1 MANASGPLLKTLSS
15 DRGDKASIKSVQQSH
30 TLSELRRQASKAN
43 VAVHTGLGRKII
55 AFVALLIALL
65 CALPMVSVLIE
76 ALSGSFETTA
86 RLGAS
91 LLPGYALTTVI
102 LMVLVGA
109 GTLLIG
115 TGTAWLVSACEFT
128 GRRWLEIALVLPLAF
143 PAYVLAYAYTDLLD
157 HPGLVQTTLRNVFG
171 WGPRDYWFPEVR
183 SVGGAGLMLTLVLY
197 PYVYLL
203 ARAAFL
209 MQGIAPFVVA
219 RSLGCA
225 PFRAFWQVALPL
237 VTPAVAAGVLLAL
250 METIA
255 DFGTVAHFGVQT
267 LATGIYTTWFTLGDR
282 VASAQLA
289 LGLLAI
295 ALLLI
300 GLERLRSKGELALA
314 QDANRS
320 RWPRIRLQG
329 RQAVAAFSACSL
341 PVVLGAVIPVV
352 MLFSLS
358 RGSEQNWLSERYVG
372 FFTNSLTLASVAA
385 VVTLVAAIL
394 LSTNRRLGKSR
405 GAQAAVGIAR
415 MGYAVP
421 GGVIAIGLF
430 VPVAGLDNVVD
441 AWARANLGF
450 STGLI
455 FSGSI
460 ALLIVAYMIRF
471 LAAALGAWRAGEATV
486 TRDLDRAAAGLGA
499 NTTTVLRRIHIP
511 MLRPAALTAI
521 LLVFVDTIKELPAT
535 LIIRPFGWDTLAVQA
550 YRLAADERLEGAA
563 VPSLVIVAIGLVPV
577 IILCR
582 RMNTGPRSVI

>member
-1 MANASGPLLKTLSS
+1 MAVGSSSLLRVFRS
-15 DRGDKASIKSVQQSH
+15 DRTGRLARANGNAVQRS
-30 TLSELRRQASKAN
+30 RRQVDAFPG
-43 VAVHTGLGRKII
+43 VGRTIVSALSYLI
-55 AFVALLIALL
+55 AFL
-65 CALPMVSVLIE
+65 CALPLLAVLIE
-76 ALSGSFETTA
+76 ALSGTFDTVT
-86 RLGAS
+86 RLGTS
-91 LLPGYALTTVI
+91 LLPGYAATT
-102 LMVLVGA
+102 LMIMALVGV
-109 GTLLIG
+109 GTLVIG
-115 TGTAWLVSACEFT
+115 TGTAWLVAACEFT
-128 GRRWLEIALVLPLAF
+128 GRRWLEVALVLPLAF

-157 HPGLVQTTLRNVFG
+157 HPGLVQTTLRNLFG

-219 RSLGCA
+219 RSLGCSSV
-225 PFRAFWQVALPL
+225 RAFRQVALPL
-237 VTPAVAAGVLLAL
+237 VAPAVAAGVLLAL

-255 DFGTVAHFGVQT
+255 DFGTVSHFGVQT

-295 ALLLI
+295 ALLLF
-300 GLERLRSKGELALA
+300 GLERIRSRGELALA

-320 RWPRIRLQG
+320 RWPRVHLRG
-329 RQAVAAFSACSL
+329 AKAVAAFTACAL
-341 PVVLGAVIPVV
+341 PVLLGAVVPVV
-352 MLFSLS
+352 MLVSLA
-358 RGSEQNWLSERYVG
+358 RGSEQNWLSDRYIG
-372 FFTNSLTLASVAA
+372 FFTNSLILAGFAAIITL
-385 VVTLVAAIL
+385 TAAIL
-394 LSTNRRLGKSR
+394 LSTNRRMGQSGRSK
-405 GAQAAVGIAR
+405 AAVEIAR

-430 VPVAGLDNVVD
+430 VPVAGFDNALD
-441 AWARANLGF
+441 AWARANMGF
-450 STGLI
+450 STGLL

-460 ALLIVAYMIRF
+460 ALLILAYMIRF
-471 LAAALGAWRAGEATV
+471 LAAALGAWRAGEVTL
-486 TRDLDRAAAGLGA
+486 TRDLDRAAFGLGA
-499 NTTTVLRRIHIP
+499 NTMTVLRRIHIP
-511 MLRPAALTAI
+511 VLRPAALTAM

-582 RMNTGPRSVI
+582 RMNTGPRSPR